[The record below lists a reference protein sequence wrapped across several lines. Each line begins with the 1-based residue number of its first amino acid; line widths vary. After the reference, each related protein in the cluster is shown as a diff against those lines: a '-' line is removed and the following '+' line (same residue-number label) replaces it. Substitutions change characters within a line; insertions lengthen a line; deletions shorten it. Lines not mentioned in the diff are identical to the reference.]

1 MLANW
6 KKRVFPL
13 NRRQA
18 VFAMLLC
25 LVLAVNAVPA
35 LRASALYLI
44 TDGEATTAVELAEPV
59 TADKLIV
66 VGAADGSAE
75 LRFESGHKVTVTHGT
90 DAVQY
95 ATTRTNETADALLK
109 RMGISVGPMEMVK
122 VDVSEPEIFIE
133 IAASFTYYETLTE
146 PAEHATVYTESYK
159 VPEGETQVWQQGM
172 DGTREVVY
180 EVVYADGELVSRQ
193 AVAEQNNT
201 SVTEYAYVGTLV
213 KEAQAGDTIAS
224 VVKNSD
230 GSGYLLMQSGD
241 ALHFTGSMEVKCTAY
256 TTGYDGVGTITATGH
271 HGRARLRGGGQK
283 RHPAGDDHVHHLRV
297 LHLRH
302 ERTRRIPACGARR
315 STCSWIP
322 TMSASSS
329 GGAIPSP
336 IFWTESMKKPR
347 AAALGFLFAFLRTAA
362 HRASSRTA
370 GPAPGTS
377 RCGSSAA
384 AADGVERAEII
395 AGDAA
400 RESGDRQRPEHLP
413 VQDPHHGG
421 GGAGG
426 QVARLGAAARGD
438 EVEREQRREAEDHKG
453 AGARADQPVVAAE
466 HQSDEGGAQQLLPR
480 RIDGTLPGGNVP
492 PEVLFDAQKDS
503 HAGQR
508 HEHQRLE
515 RLLGDDGPPVP
526 CRQPSR

>member
-1 MLANW
+1 
-6 KKRVFPL
+6 
-13 NRRQA
+13 
-18 VFAMLLC
+18 MLLC

-159 VPEGETQVWQQGM
+159 VPKGETQVWQQGM

-224 VVKNSD
+224 VEK
-230 GSGYLLMQSGD
+230 
-241 ALHFTGSMEVKCTAY
+241 
-256 TTGYDGVGTITATGH
+256 TATAAAIFSCSPAT
-271 HGRARLRGGGQK
+271 RCTSPARWRSSAPPIP
-283 RHPAGDDHVHHLRV
+283 PATTAWAPSPRPAPRSHTAAWRWTKASSRWERPCSSPPDPTPTAW
-297 LHLRH
+297 
-302 ERTRRIPACGARR
+302 RTRRIPACGGAKIDLFMDTYNECIQFGRR
-315 STCSWIP
+315 NSV
-322 TMSASSS
+322 AY
-329 GGAIPSP
+329 
-336 IFWTESMKKPR
+336 
-347 AAALGFLFAFLRTAA
+347 FL
-362 HRASSRTA
+362 
-370 GPAPGTS
+370 
-377 RCGSSAA
+377 
-384 AADGVERAEII
+384 D
-395 AGDAA
+395 
-400 RESGDRQRPEHLP
+400 
-413 VQDPHHGG
+413 
-421 GGAGG
+421 
-426 QVARLGAAARGD
+426 
-438 EVEREQRREAEDHKG
+438 
-453 AGARADQPVVAAE
+453 
-466 HQSDEGGAQQLLPR
+466 
-480 RIDGTLPGGNVP
+480 
-492 PEVLFDAQKDS
+492 
-503 HAGQR
+503 
-508 HEHQRLE
+508 
-515 RLLGDDGPPVP
+515 
-526 CRQPSR
+526 

>member
-75 LRFESGHKVTVTHGT
+75 LRFEGGHKVTVTHGT

-146 PAEHATVYTESYK
+146 PAEHATVYTKSYK
-159 VPEGETQVWQQGM
+159 IPKGETQVWQQGM

-230 GSGYLLMQSGD
+230 GSQMYR
-241 ALHFTGSMEVKCTAY
+241 LHHRLRRGWHHHR
-256 TTGYDGVGTITATGH
+256 DRH

-283 RHPAGDDHVHHLRV
+283 RHPAGDDHVHHIRIP
-297 LHLRH
+297 HLRH
-302 ERTRRIPACGARR
+302 GAR
-315 STCSWIP
+315 
-322 TMSASSS
+322 
-329 GGAIPSP
+329 GGHR
-336 IFWTESMKKPR
+336 R
-347 AAALGFLFAFLRTAA
+347 AGCEDRPVHGYLQRVHPVRTAQFRRLFSRL
-362 HRASSRTA
+362 RA
-370 GPAPGTS
+370 
-377 RCGSSAA
+377 
-384 AADGVERAEII
+384 
-395 AGDAA
+395 
-400 RESGDRQRPEHLP
+400 
-413 VQDPHHGG
+413 
-421 GGAGG
+421 
-426 QVARLGAAARGD
+426 
-438 EVEREQRREAEDHKG
+438 
-453 AGARADQPVVAAE
+453 
-466 HQSDEGGAQQLLPR
+466 
-480 RIDGTLPGGNVP
+480 
-492 PEVLFDAQKDS
+492 
-503 HAGQR
+503 
-508 HEHQRLE
+508 
-515 RLLGDDGPPVP
+515 
-526 CRQPSR
+526 